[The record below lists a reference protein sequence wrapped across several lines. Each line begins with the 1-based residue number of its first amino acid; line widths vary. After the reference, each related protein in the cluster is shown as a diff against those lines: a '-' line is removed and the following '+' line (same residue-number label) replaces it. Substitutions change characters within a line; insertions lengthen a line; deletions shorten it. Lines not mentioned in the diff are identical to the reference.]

1 MAAAKVAGA
10 VIPPPLMELVAWN
23 IRQAESPYFRF
34 DYAHDAAGVLDAIQ
48 LSPVVLAGYSFGG
61 MMAQEVATLWLER
74 VSKWVLIVAYDP
86 LA

>member
-1 MAAAKVAGA
+1 M
-10 VIPPPLMELVAWN
+10 
-23 IRQAESPYFRF
+23 F
-34 DYAHDAAGVLDAIQ
+34 DCAHDAAGVLDAIQ

-61 MMAQEVATLWLER
+61 MMAQEVAILWLER